1 MDKVKL
7 EMDFLDIANK
17 VTKITLDDPRED
29 LLPTEIQ
36 EAMDSIISN
45 DVFASKYGDLV
56 AVGGARVV
64 TTTVN
69 EMEF

>member
-29 LLPTEIQ
+29 LLPTE
-36 EAMDSIISN
+36 SN
-45 DVFASKYGDLV
+45 GQYYI
-56 AVGGARVV
+56 
-64 TTTVN
+64 
-69 EMEF
+69 